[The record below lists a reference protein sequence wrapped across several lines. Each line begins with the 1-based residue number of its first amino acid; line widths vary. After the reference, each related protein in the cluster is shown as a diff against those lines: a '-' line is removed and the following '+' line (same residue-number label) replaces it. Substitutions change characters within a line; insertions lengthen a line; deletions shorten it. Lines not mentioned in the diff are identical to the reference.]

1 MPRNDQIRLMTKIA
15 RMYYE
20 QSIRQT
26 QITER
31 LNIHQ
36 STVSRLLRKA
46 EQNGIVRI
54 SVITPQGIHPEL
66 EEALESRFELSQAVV
81 VDSVSDN

>member
-1 MPRNDQIRLMTKIA
+1 MRPFLQRACRIFEWHARDQVRLMTKIA

-20 QSIRQT
+20 QSIRQAP
-26 QITER
+26 ITER

-46 EQNGIVRI
+46 EQSSIVRI
-54 SVITPQGIHPEL
+54 SVTTPKGIHPEL
-66 EEALESRFELSQAVV
+66 EEGLESALI
-81 VDSVSDN
+81 